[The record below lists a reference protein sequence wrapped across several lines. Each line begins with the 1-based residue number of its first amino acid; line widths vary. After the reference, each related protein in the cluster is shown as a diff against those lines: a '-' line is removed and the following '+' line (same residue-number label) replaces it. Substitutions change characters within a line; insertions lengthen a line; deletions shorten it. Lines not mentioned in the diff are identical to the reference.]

1 MIRSGELDKEKQGM
15 SNIEKAFVVVSW
27 LISLYFFIV
36 FHTSA
41 GFPPKSPISSSSWV
55 LLGMSGIFFVLPF
68 VSRLRIGNAI
78 EFERKVREVENQV
91 KEFKEETRNS
101 LALISN
107 AVTTI
112 SNISNTFTVSL
123 PGVAELTA
131 AKEGV
136 QAVEQHESIS
146 SDARRIKEE
155 LLFLDDESTILP
167 LARVRI
173 RIEQLLR
180 QILQK
185 RLKTSNLRD
194 REIKFLSARRLFQ
207 RFLEE
212 YPQYQSLAP
221 AFDYVIRV
229 CNAAVHGQKVP
240 FDEAEEALNM
250 GAEIIALL
258 SKIAEKPNNT
268 G

>member
-1 MIRSGELDKEKQGM
+1 MP
-15 SNIEKAFVVVSW
+15 NIEKAFIGVSW
-27 LISLYFFIV
+27 FISLYFFIA
-36 FHTSA
+36 FHTNA
-41 GFPPKSPISSSSWV
+41 GFPPKNPISSSSWV
-55 LLGMSGIFFVLPF
+55 LLGVSGHFFVLPF

-101 LALISN
+101 LALLSN

-112 SNISNTFTVSL
+112 SNVSNSVTVSL

-136 QAVEQHESIS
+136 QAVEHREGIS

-155 LLFLDDESTILP
+155 LLLLDDESTILP

-185 RLKTSNLRD
+185 RLKTSNLQD
-194 REIKFLSARRLFQ
+194 KGIKFLTARRLFQ

-212 YPQYQSLAP
+212 YPQYKSLAP

-258 SKIAEKPNNT
+258 SRIAERSNNV

>member
-1 MIRSGELDKEKQGM
+1 MR
-15 SNIEKAFVVVSW
+15 NIEKAFVGVSW
-27 LISLYFFIV
+27 FVSLYFLIV
-36 FHTSA
+36 FHINA
-41 GFPPKSPISSSSWV
+41 GFPPEDPVSTSSWA
-55 LLGMSGIFFVLPF
+55 LLVVSGIFFVLPF

-78 EFERKVREVENQV
+78 EFESKIREVESQI

-101 LALISN
+101 LALLSN
-107 AVTTI
+107 TVTTI
-112 SNISNTFTVSL
+112 SNISNTVTVSL

-136 QAVEQHESIS
+136 QAVEQREGIS
-146 SDARRIKEE
+146 LDARRVKEE

-185 RLKTSNLRD
+185 RLKTSNLRNK
-194 REIKFLSARRLFQ
+194 EIKFLSARRLFQ

-258 SKIAEKPNNT
+258 SRIAERPDNV